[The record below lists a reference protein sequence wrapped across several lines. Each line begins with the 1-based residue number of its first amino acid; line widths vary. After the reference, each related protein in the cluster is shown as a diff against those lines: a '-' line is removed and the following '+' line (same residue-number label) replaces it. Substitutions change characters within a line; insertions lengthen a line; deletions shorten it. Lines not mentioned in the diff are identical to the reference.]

1 MFWSAKQA
9 LKRLLER
16 SGYTI
21 RSSKALS
28 HGHHRV
34 YPQATYAPWSVDQD
48 FMAAYDQ
55 IRFHTLVDKYRCWE
69 LWKLVEQTARLPTG
83 DYIEVGVWRGG
94 SGCLIAK
101 KVRCL
106 NLSSQVFLC
115 DTFTGV
121 VKAGQSDNGYK
132 GGEHADTGEGV
143 VHNLASKLGV
153 DVQIRKG
160 MFPEDTG
167 TELGDRSFRFCHI
180 DVDVYQSARDSTE
193 WFWPRLVSRGVI
205 VYDDYGFQGCDGVRK
220 FLDEWQLATD
230 CTFMHNLNGHA
241 VIVKP

>member
-9 LKRLLER
+9 LKRLFER
-16 SGYTI
+16 TGYTI
-21 RSSKALS
+21 RSSKALGR
-28 HGHHRV
+28 GHHRI
-34 YPQATYAPWSVDQD
+34 YPQATYAPWSLDQD
-48 FMAAYDQ
+48 FIAAYDQ

-69 LWKLVEQTARLPTG
+69 LWKLVEQTARLPMG

-101 KVRCL
+101 KVRRL
-106 NLSSQVFLC
+106 SPSSQVFLC

-121 VKAGQSDNGYK
+121 VKAGQSDDAYK
-132 GGEHADTGEGV
+132 GGEHADTGEALV
-143 VHNLASKLGV
+143 LSLARKLAV
-153 DVQIRKG
+153 DVHIRKG

-167 TELGDRSFRFCHI
+167 AELGDRRFRFCHI

-193 WFWPRLVSRGVI
+193 WIWPRLLSRGFI

-230 CTFMHNLNGHA
+230 CIFMHNLNGHA